1 MTKRKVEVFAA
12 GCPICAPTVALV
24 AELACSDCAVTV
36 HDLRQQGVA
45 QARRYGITTV
55 PAVVVDGRLVTCCG
69 RAGPDTQQLRAAGIG
84 ALRGQ

>member
-1 MTKRKVEVFAA
+1 MTKRKVDVFTA

-24 AELACSDCAVTV
+24 AELACSDCVVAV
-36 HDLRQQGVA
+36 HDLSQQGVA

-69 RAGPDTQQLRAAGIG
+69 RAGPDAQQLRAAGIG
-84 ALRGQ
+84 APR